1 VTEKLEL
8 RGIEVPAAISYS
20 LLAALVRHLP
30 LDESIVKMQ
39 EIGISSIHYDIAD
52 EVVTLPAE
60 LSHTLRT
67 NSSLAFDYHIAKND
81 PSQSIDAVA
90 LHEGDFICAHIES
103 LVNWSQLSARSKD
116 SGAKFGVGLNVGT
129 DWRELEPVINNFSPD
144 FILIMAAEAGKSGGS
159 FDYKTLEKIHRARE
173 SFPNL
178 RIHVDGGIDDLAAA
192 SLRGLGVELLV
203 SGSYIHS
210 GLEAKERLAFLQG
223 VPDNP
228 RLDSLLRGRTPL
240 VFRDASWG
248 QIIEA
253 MEYGG
258 IGCAAVLDENKNFI
272 GIITNHDIRV
282 NISNGIVPSKAT
294 AGEICNKNSFIASPD
309 EDFWTFMLRMQKNK
323 AMHTVVPL
331 VSDSGELIGI
341 IRTQDALFRDTKARK
356 I

>member
-1 VTEKLEL
+1 MNEKLEL
-8 RGIEVPAAISYS
+8 RGIETPAAISYS
-20 LLAALVRHLP
+20 LLAALVRHLN
-30 LDESIVKMQ
+30 LDESIIKMQ

-52 EVVTLPAE
+52 EAVTLSAE

-81 PSQSIDAVA
+81 PSKSIDTVA
-90 LHEGDFICAHIES
+90 LREGDFICAHIES
-103 LVNWSQLSARSKD
+103 LVNWYQLSSRARD
-116 SGAKFGVGLNVGT
+116 SGAKFGVGLNVVT
-129 DWRELEPVINNFSPD
+129 DWHELEPVIHNFNPD
-144 FILIMAAEAGKSGGS
+144 FVLIMAAEAGKSGGS

-173 SFPNL
+173 SFPHL

-210 GLEAKERLAFLQG
+210 GSEAKERLAFLQG

-228 RLDSLLRGRTPL
+228 RLVSLLRGKTPF
-240 VFRDASWG
+240 VFQDAGWG
-248 QIIEA
+248 QIIDA
-253 MEYGG
+253 LEYGG
-258 IGCAAVLDENKNFI
+258 IGCTAVLNENKDFI
-272 GIITNHDIRV
+272 GIITDHDIRV
-282 NISNGIVPSKAT
+282 NISNGIIPSKAT

-341 IRTQDALFRDTKARK
+341 VRTQDALFRDTKMRDN
-356 I
+356 